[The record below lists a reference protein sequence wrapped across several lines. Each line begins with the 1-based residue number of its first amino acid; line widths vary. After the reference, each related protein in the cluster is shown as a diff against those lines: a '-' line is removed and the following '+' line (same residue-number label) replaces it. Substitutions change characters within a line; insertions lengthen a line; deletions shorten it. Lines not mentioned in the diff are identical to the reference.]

1 MKKTL
6 LYLLI
11 ASIFLH
17 AESLDEEIEK
27 LKKENELL
35 ELKQKNKQ
43 LSQDLQDG
51 KIANDTTK
59 NNDSDNTP
67 IIKISKEES
76 KSGFFIG
83 LEGVIG
89 SRRYLT
95 YVIYLDA
102 IKGGANFRDDTTS
115 ATFDGGLLFGG
126 QKYFGQTQ
134 RHGIKLSVHIY
145 SGFGYNYILRNQGK
159 EFTHTLIPIKVGAD
173 LKYLWDFWD
182 NKKHILGFNAGGGY
196 EFDYYLGKFSAG
208 REEYTR
214 FGSQN
219 SIASGG
225 FYPTIGLHYIYNR
238 HHQIELNYR
247 FGGIFAMLGA
257 KNIFD
262 DIRRVNLYHQ
272 SYLTLNYAYRF

>member
-6 LYLLI
+6 LYLLM
-11 ASIFLH
+11 ASIFLN
-17 AESLDEEIEK
+17 AESLDEEIER

-51 KIANDTTK
+51 KVTNDTTK
-59 NNDSDNTP
+59 NNTSDNTP

-76 KSGFFIG
+76 KNGFFIG

-89 SRRYLT
+89 SSSFLT
-95 YVIYLDA
+95 YQTDWEIIQNGTPVA
-102 IKGGANFRDDTTS
+102 FANDQVS
-115 ATFDGGLLFGG
+115 FDGGLLLGW

-134 RHGIKLSVHIY
+134 RHGIKLSVHLY
-145 SGFGYNYILRNQGK
+145 SGLGYTREIQTNAY
-159 EFTHTLIPIKVGAD
+159 HVLIPLKVGAD

-196 EFDYYLGKFSAG
+196 EFDYYFGKYDVKG
-208 REEYTR
+208 EREESFNSIT
-214 FGSQN
+214 

-238 HHQIELNYR
+238 HHQFELNYR
-247 FGGIFAMLGA
+247 FGGILAMLGTT
-257 KNIFD
+257 NIFG
-262 DIRRVNLYHQ
+262 RRTNITTY